1 MRQDKVLSRESY
13 GRGSLAVLVGTPHR
27 PKLFPP
33 RLLVGV
39 VPFSAII
46 PWNFLDRSDI
56 IIQEQCYLLSKAL

>member
-13 GRGSLAVLVGTPHR
+13 GRGSSGRNGTPHR
-27 PKLFPP
+27 PRLFPP
-33 RLLVGV
+33 RLVGV

-56 IIQEQCYLLSKAL
+56 IIQELCYLLSEAL